1 MTRPVELFKQ
11 RPAESAMPLA
21 TVGAIL
27 IGRAIGIE
35 DTDTIAYIAI
45 VLSFVP
51 AVVTWVT
58 DMVRGKESDGT
69 VYQPPSAGS
78 S

>member
-1 MTRPVELFKQ
+1 MKRPVELFKE

-27 IGRAIGIE
+27 IGRALGVE

-45 VLSFVP
+45 ALSFIP

-58 DMVRGKESDGT
+58 DMVRRDGSNAT
-69 VYQPPSAGS
+69 TYEPPNTS
-78 S
+78 

>member
-1 MTRPVELFKQ
+1 MKRPVELFKQ

-27 IGRAIGIE
+27 IGRALGVE

-45 VLSFVP
+45 ALSFIP

-58 DMVRGKESDGT
+58 DIIRRDESDGT

>member
-1 MTRPVELFKQ
+1 MSLLKE
-11 RPAESAMPLA
+11 RPAETAMPLA

-27 IGRAIGIE
+27 IGRALGVE

-45 VLSFVP
+45 ALSFVP
-51 AVVTWVT
+51 AVVTWIV
-58 DMVRGKESDGT
+58 DKIRRDESDGT